1 MAIRRWEMLL
11 SAQADSYLLKIQGDR
26 TDVDRIVQAHAAV
39 CQNVQEI
46 SEDTFQWA
54 IFVVGATLAEKLA
67 IQNQVM
73 SLTTDAEG
81 KKPSDSLLDVIEGL
95 SGALQDLTNL
105 TEDEQAYV
113 MNKMARMGQTS
124 APSSIG
130 ATPAPAAGTAATV
143 RPPAGFPTTRG
154 PAVGGGMAPPIAPGG
169 ISPGPAQPIA
179 PVPGF
184 TPGRVAPQQI
194 PGRVAPG
201 TPLPPVSIP
210 GGFPGSPGKPVGVP
224 ATSAPLP
231 TPGIVRPAQPPK
243 SFGPAVP
250 QTPLPPVSLPKV
262 TFPGVPTSP
271 KSAPVP
277 MPTPPSPVAPPAAPP
292 PPKVEVSAPI
302 AEPPTINPAPPAKL
316 PTVEIPAEKP
326 KVSPPPAVAVP
337 PSSTELVIEKRVEPL
352 AARTEPPVAMPKAP
366 VPEEPKVDSAAP
378 LTPDSSPFKE
388 IKPASTPPLSAGA
401 ATKTDDGQIQAAIF
415 YPPEGDEWKTHFLNT
430 LSDIAL
436 KKSKKPTHFKINA
449 SVSGPISLENS
460 AEWIW
465 KSKTSGADIFFVVL
479 PPELGSDLMEPV
491 VAEAES
497 AGLRCFLVPQ
507 SEIQSRLLYMDL
519 MVELMMFKKRIRPP
533 VP

>member
-1 MAIRRWEMLL
+1 MLL

-73 SLTTDAEG
+73 SLTTDEEG

-105 TEDEQAYV
+105 TDDEQAYV
-113 MNKMARMGQTS
+113 MNKMARMGQAS
-124 APSSIG
+124 AALPQGGARAASGGAPS
-130 ATPAPAAGTAATV
+130 PAGV
-143 RPPAGFPTTRG
+143 HPPAGPL
-154 PAVGGGMAPPIAPGG
+154 APRAPSAPGE
-169 ISPGPAQPIA
+169 SPGQPVPGKMPSPPGQPLP

-184 TPGRVAPQQI
+184 TPGRVAPQPI
-194 PGRVAPG
+194 PGRVMPG
-201 TPLPPVSIP
+201 TPLPTVSIP
-210 GGFPGSPGKPVGVP
+210 GGLPGSPSG
-224 ATSAPLP
+224 
-231 TPGIVRPAQPPK
+231 PGIVRPAQPPK

-250 QTPLPPVSLPKV
+250 QTPLPPVNLPKV
-262 TFPGVPTSP
+262 NFPGVP
-271 KSAPVP
+271 SAPKL
-277 MPTPPSPVAPPAAPP
+277 APPAPTTAPIDPPHPPAPPTQTAPAPIVAPTERTPVPP
-292 PPKVEVSAPI
+292 PPEISPGLTPSPEIIIEKR
-302 AEPPTINPAPPAKL
+302 AEP
-316 PTVEIPAEKP
+316 
-326 KVSPPPAVAVP
+326 VSPP
-337 PSSTELVIEKRVEPL
+337 RVEPL
-352 AARTEPPVAMPKAP
+352 AATTAKTQESPSPAVPPPSVELP
-366 VPEEPKVDSAAP
+366 P
-378 LTPDSSPFKE
+378 LME
-388 IKPASTPPLSAGA
+388 IKPPLPAETPASPAP
-401 ATKTDDGQIQAAIF
+401 KQEEGQIQAAIF
-415 YPPEGDEWKTHFLNT
+415 YPAEGDEWKSKFLNT

-449 SVSGPISLENS
+449 SVAGPISFENS

-465 KSKTSGADIFFVVL
+465 KSKTSGSDIFFVIL
-479 PPELGSDLMEPV
+479 PPDLGSDLMEPV

-507 SEIQSRLLYMDL
+507 SEIQSKLLYMDL

-533 VP
+533 SP

>member
-26 TDVDRIVQAHAAV
+26 TDVDRIIQAHAAV

-105 TEDEQAYV
+105 TDDEQAYV
-113 MNKMARMGQTS
+113 MNKMARMGQ
-124 APSSIG
+124 A
-130 ATPAPAAGTAATV
+130 AAPAPLTGA
-143 RPPAGFPTTRG
+143 PAGGGVLPPPQAVPRS
-154 PAVGGGMAPPIAPGG
+154 PAAPGAVPG
-169 ISPGPAQPIA
+169 RPVPGPIPSGPGQPLP

-184 TPGRVAPQQI
+184 SPGRVAPQPI
-194 PGRVAPG
+194 PGRVSPG

-210 GGFPGSPGKPVGVP
+210 GGLPVSP
-224 ATSAPLP
+224 AS
-231 TPGIVRPAQPPK
+231 PGIVRPAQPPK

-262 TFPGVPTSP
+262 SFPGLPGSP
-271 KSAPVP
+271 KPPPPPPPPTAPVEP
-277 MPTPPSPVAPPAAPP
+277 PRPPVPPPPPAAEEPKPLPPVKPPSVPPPVAPQL
-292 PPKVEVSAPI
+292 V
-302 AEPPTINPAPPAKL
+302 PPA
-316 PTVEIPAEKP
+316 TQEII
-326 KVSPPPAVAVP
+326 
-337 PSSTELVIEKRVEPL
+337 IEKRADPLPPRVEPL
-352 AARTEPPVAMPKAP
+352 AATPPKPAPPAEPAPVAAEVGIESSPLKKIPTAP
-366 VPEEPKVDSAAP
+366 VAPPATVPLPKQ
-378 LTPDSSPFKE
+378 
-388 IKPASTPPLSAGA
+388 
-401 ATKTDDGQIQAAIF
+401 DDGHIQSAIF
-415 YPPEGDEWKTHFLNT
+415 YPVEGEEWKNQFLNT

-436 KKSKKPTHFKINA
+436 KKSKKPTHFKLTA
-449 SVSGPISLENS
+449 SVAGPISLDHS

-465 KSKTSGADIFFVVL
+465 KSKTSGADILFIVI
-479 PPELGSDLMEPV
+479 PPEMGSDLMEPV

-507 SEIQSRLLYMDL
+507 TEINSKLLYMDL
-519 MVELMMFKKRIRPP
+519 MVELMMFKKRIRAPAP
-533 VP
+533 